1 MRTLSVRPR
10 AKAPP
15 LLRAHVFGNVGP
27 LEIFFCLG
35 PCAPAEYGPILAG
48 SLNSSRREFSGNAN
62 ADDQIKQRPSA

>member
-1 MRTLSVRPR
+1 MRTVSVRPR

-15 LLRAHVFGNVGP
+15 LLRPHVLGNVGP

-48 SLNSSRREFSGNAN
+48 SLISSRREFSGNAKAN
-62 ADDQIKQRPSA
+62 DQIKQRPSA